1 MTTRV
6 AVDDTGKA
14 SLLAG
19 RDRAPHAVVPR
30 LVRAFQGD
38 SDQEVPLVWLEGR
51 ICGAIQQ
58 AGFAS
63 DPFRLVGVSP
73 RLHSRR
79 ALGAYC
85 NARLVPEDK
94 GP

>member
-6 AVDDTGKA
+6 AVDDSGKA

-19 RDRAPHAVVPR
+19 GDGALHAGV
-30 LVRAFQGD
+30 VRAFQGD
-38 SDQEVPLVWLEGR
+38 SDQEVPLVLLEGR

-58 AGFAS
+58 ADFAS

-73 RLHSRR
+73 RLHSCYSS
-79 ALGAYC
+79 GSYSY
-85 NARLVPEDK
+85 ARLAPEDE